1 MSWFFMISLASF
13 VICVHILRHSTD
25 DIAYLAVS
33 LSLVSL
39 VLSLVAA
46 PLPIHLFI
54 FILLLVSYRE
64 KPLASRNPSESHEQK
79 KEKLLYRGVGY
90 KLPPPI
96 PEDVEA
102 ETFRK
107 YRGGVWKYHSV
118 VQASVPEP
126 TCKLKYRGVTVA
138 PNQKAL
144 IPLANSSELEKVQD
158 TVTNEVLI
166 FNR

>member
-13 VICVHILRHSTD
+13 VICVQILRHSTD

-46 PLPIHLFI
+46 PLPIHLLI

-64 KPLASRNPSESHEQK
+64 KPLVSHNSSESHEEK
-79 KEKLLYRGVGY
+79 KAKLLYRGVGY

-102 ETFRK
+102 ETVGK
-107 YRGGVWKYHSV
+107 YRGGVWKYHGL
-118 VQASVPEP
+118 VQTSIPQQA
-126 TCKLKYRGVTVA
+126 CKLKYRGVTVA

-144 IPLANSSELEKVQD
+144 IPLVNSSELEKVQD
-158 TVTNEVLI
+158 TLTNEVLI